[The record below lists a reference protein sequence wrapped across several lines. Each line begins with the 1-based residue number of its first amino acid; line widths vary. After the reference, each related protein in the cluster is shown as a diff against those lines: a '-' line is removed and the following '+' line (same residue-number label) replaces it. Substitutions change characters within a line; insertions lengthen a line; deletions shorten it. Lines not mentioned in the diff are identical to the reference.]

1 MFQTRRLYTVVLCA
15 TVLLIGSSVALM
27 SQTPGRRAEALI
39 HDRVDETRLVTLA
52 GNTRPEV
59 IAENDLGAVS
69 DDFALNHMTLQLK
82 RSPQQE
88 QAVVQFIAELHD
100 PQSPNFRKWLTADEF
115 GARYG
120 LAESDIQTIS
130 GWLESHGFVVNTVYP
145 NGMVID
151 FSGNAGQVR
160 GAFRTSIHYLNV
172 EGVRHFA
179 NVSDPQIP
187 EALGP
192 AVAGVVALHD
202 FRPHKMSHP
211 KYTVTSFGQTTQIVV
226 PADLATIYDFNPLF
240 AKGITGS
247 GQTVVVLEDSDLYSR
262 ADWVTFRTVLGLS
275 QYTSGALTS
284 QHPAPPT
291 GTNNCTPPG
300 VNGDDGEAILDAE
313 WASAAAPG
321 ATIVVAACAEGPLA
335 AMQNLVSASN
345 PPAIISLSY
354 GNCEASDGSAQNASI
369 NALFQQAVTEGIS
382 VFVAAGDEGAASC
395 DAGQFAATHGIA
407 VDGYASTPY
416 NVAVGG
422 TDFSDVLNNTTNTY
436 WSKTNSKT
444 YGSALSYVPEIP
456 WNNSCASIVLAN
468 YMGYT
473 TGYGPGGFCN
483 SNAAI
488 MGGFVAV
495 AAGSGGPSNCGIGAP
510 SIANVAS
517 GTCQGY
523 AKPSWQTGLSGIPND
538 GVRDLP
544 DVSMFASDNP
554 VWGHYSVVCF
564 SDQSNSGTPCTG
576 PPSGWAGF
584 GGTSLATPVMAG
596 IQALVNQNTSA
607 KQGNPNPV
615 YYAMA
620 VSTPSAFHIVT
631 QGDIDVDCAGPHNC
645 YGLIGTVDY
654 GRGGRIFNTT
664 WGGALSVSNTSFTPA
679 YATGPSW
686 SFATGIGSV
695 DANNL
700 VTNWPKAP

>member
-1 MFQTRRLYTVVLCA
+1 MVVSCA
-15 TVLLIGSSVALM
+15 IVLLIGGSVALL
-27 SQTPGRRAEALI
+27 SQTTGRRAQALI
-39 HDRVDETRLVTLA
+39 RERVDETRMVTLA
-52 GNTRPEV
+52 GNTRPE
-59 IAENDLGAVS
+59 ALTENDLGAVS
-69 DDFALNHMTLQLK
+69 DSFPLDHMTLQLK

-100 PQSPNFRKWLTADEF
+100 PQSTNFHKWLTAAEF

-120 LAESDIQTIS
+120 LAESDIQTIT
-130 GWLESHGFVVNTVYP
+130 GWLESHGFVVNSVYP
-145 NGMVID
+145 NGMLVD
-151 FSGNAGQVR
+151 FSGNAAQVR
-160 GAFRTSIHYLNV
+160 SAFRTSIHYLNV

-192 AVAGVVALHD
+192 AVAGIVALHD

-211 KYTVTSFGQTTQIVV
+211 KYTVTSFGQTQQIVV
-226 PADLATIYDFNPLF
+226 PADMAAIYDFNPLF
-240 AKGITGS
+240 AKGITGA

-262 ADWVTFRTVLGLS
+262 ADWVTFRSTLGLS

-284 QHPAPPT
+284 QHPAPPS
-291 GTNNCTPPG
+291 GANNCTPPG
-300 VNGDDGEAILDAE
+300 VNGDDAEAILDAE

-335 AMQNLVSASN
+335 AMKNLVNATN
-345 PPAIISLSY
+345 PPAIISISY
-354 GNCEASDGSAQNASI
+354 GNCEAEAGSSGNAFI
-369 NALFQQAVTEGIS
+369 NALYQQAVAEGIS

-395 DAGQFAATHGIA
+395 DPGQFAATHGIA

-422 TDFSDVLNNTTNTY
+422 TDFSDVLNSTTGTY
-436 WSKTNSKT
+436 WSKTNTKT
-444 YGSALSYVPEIP
+444 FGSALSYIPEIP
-456 WNNSCASIVLAN
+456 WNNSCASILLAN
-468 YMGYT
+468 YMGYA
-473 TGYGPGGFCN
+473 TGYGPEGFCN
-483 SNAAI
+483 SNAAF

-495 AAGSGGPSNCGIGAP
+495 SAGSGGPSNCGTGAP

-523 AKPSWQTGLSGIPND
+523 AKPSWQTGLPGIPND

-544 DVSMFASDNP
+544 DVSMFASNNP

-564 SDQSNSGTPCTG
+564 SDQSNFGTPCTG
-576 PPSGWAGF
+576 APSNWAGF

-596 IQALVNQNTSA
+596 IQALVNQNTGA
-607 KQGNPNPV
+607 RQGNPNPV

-620 VSTPSAFHIVT
+620 VSAPSAFHSVT

-654 GRGGRIFNTT
+654 GRGGRIFDTT

-679 YATGPSW
+679 YATGASW
-686 SFATGIGSV
+686 NFATGIGSV

-700 VTNWPKAP
+700 VTNWPKTP